1 MNDKEIILNAINK
14 LIKYDPSFAQ
24 NIKKLSELAEKSPII
39 YREAVKKLNT
49 L

>member
-14 LIKYDPSFAQ
+14 LIKYDPEFAI
-24 NIKKLSELAEKSPII
+24 NIKKLSELAEKSPFI
-39 YREAVKKLNT
+39 YKEAVKKLNT